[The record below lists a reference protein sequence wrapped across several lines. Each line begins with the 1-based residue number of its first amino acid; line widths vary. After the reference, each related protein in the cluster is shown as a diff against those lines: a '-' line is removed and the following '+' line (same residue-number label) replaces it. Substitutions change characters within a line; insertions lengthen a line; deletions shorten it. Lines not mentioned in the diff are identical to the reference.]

1 MDKIVKERINIKI
14 IKKRPIIVLNATWW
28 KRYNWKMIKHSSK
41 TLKFDLLFIS
51 ENLNEDPLQDV
62 KKFKWGYK
70 RKKTYLS
77 HNVYHEH

>member
-1 MDKIVKERINIKI
+1 
-14 IKKRPIIVLNATWW
+14 
-28 KRYNWKMIKHSSK
+28 MIKHSSK

-51 ENLNEDPLQDV
+51 ENLNEDALQDV

-70 RKKTYLS
+70 RKKPYLS